1 MELFLYKAWILEP
14 QDSLMN
20 LEEHTKE
27 FPEKE
32 GQVKILNSS

>member
-20 LEEHTKE
+20 VEEHTKE